1 MQKKNERSPTFK
13 KKVAL
18 AALKEDATMNSVAK
32 IFGVHPVQVR
42 TWKKELLDRAEE
54 IFEKKKDKEGF
65 KEKEACLHEEIGKL
79 TIENSWL
86 KKKLGV

>member
-18 AALKEDATMNSVAK
+18 AAIKEDATMNCIAK
-32 IFGVHPVQVR
+32 TFGVHPVQVR

-54 IFEKKKDKEGF
+54 IFEKKKDKE
-65 KEKEACLHEEIGKL
+65 APIQL
-79 TIENSWL
+79 
-86 KKKLGV
+86 

>member
-1 MQKKNERSPTFK
+1 MQKRNERSPTFK

-32 IFGVHPVQVR
+32 TFGVHPVQVR

-54 IFEKKKDKEGF
+54 IFETKKSGDCF
-65 KEKEACLHEEIGKL
+65 KEKEASLHEEIGKL
-79 TIENSWL
+79 SVENSWL
-86 KKKLGV
+86 KKKLGM